1 MLGDLYRS
9 RSVAAH
15 RPRWRRLL
23 SISCCPGAVEAAG
36 ATVVRRMDRAR
47 ASWGGGRRHRRAW
60 IHGRGCSGCVPDRWT
75 NSIGFSSSLLAGV
88 FCGLPKPACDGAP
101 FGLGVAG
108 GVRRWRPAVA
118 VAAGI
123 YSSAWKGSRDLF
135 VISILLVALSVSRME
150 QLSSVF
156 LYGVLVCV
164 RFP

>member
-9 RSVAAH
+9 RSVAAR

-36 ATVVRRMDRAR
+36 AAVVRRMDRAR
-47 ASWGGGRRHRRAW
+47 ASRGGGRRHRRAW
-60 IHGRGCSGCVPDRWT
+60 IHGRGCSGCVPDRCT
-75 NSIGFSSSLLAGV
+75 NIVGFSLSLLAGV

-108 GVRRWRPAVA
+108 GVRHWRPA

-135 VISILLVALSVSRME
+135 VISILLVALSIIRME
-150 QLSSVF
+150 YLSSLF

-164 RFP
+164 CFP

>member
-1 MLGDLYRS
+1 
-9 RSVAAH
+9 
-15 RPRWRRLL
+15 
-23 SISCCPGAVEAAG
+23 
-36 ATVVRRMDRAR
+36 MDRAR
-47 ASWGGGRRHRRAW
+47 ASRGGGRRHHRRAW
-60 IHGRGCSGCVPDRWT
+60 IHGRGCSACVPDRWT
-75 NSIGFSSSLLAGV
+75 NSVGFSLSLLAGV

-118 VAAGI
+118 AGI
-123 YSSAWKGSRDLF
+123 YSLAWKGSRDLF
-135 VISILLVALSVSRME
+135 VIFVLLVALSVSRME